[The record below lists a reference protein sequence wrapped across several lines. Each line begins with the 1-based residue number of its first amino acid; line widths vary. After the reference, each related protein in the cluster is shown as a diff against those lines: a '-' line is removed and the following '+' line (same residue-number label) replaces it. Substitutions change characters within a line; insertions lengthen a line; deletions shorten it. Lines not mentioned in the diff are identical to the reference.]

1 MMQIPEEKLEH
12 ALRELAE
19 KQRACGVREPK
30 RLMQQMQAYGAL
42 SALKEQFRR
51 HQVSENFDELA
62 RKKLLALS
70 PEALVVSKNFGALF
84 TDEEADFCLEV
95 LLDAGYYG

>member
-19 KQRACGVREPK
+19 KQRVCGVREPK
-30 RLMQQMQAYGAL
+30 RLMQQIQAHGAL
-42 SALKEQFRR
+42 SALKEQLRR

-62 RKKLLALS
+62 RKKLLVLS

-95 LLDAGYYG
+95 LLEAGYYG